1 MGIEPT
7 TLALEARC
15 STSELL
21 PQMPALRKRIPF
33 FYSQLPSQADTKPSA
48 LRAR

>member
-21 PQMPALRKRIPF
+21 PLML
-33 FYSQLPSQADTKPSA
+33 TSA
-48 LRAR
+48 KHNIRMEYRNNPPIRLF